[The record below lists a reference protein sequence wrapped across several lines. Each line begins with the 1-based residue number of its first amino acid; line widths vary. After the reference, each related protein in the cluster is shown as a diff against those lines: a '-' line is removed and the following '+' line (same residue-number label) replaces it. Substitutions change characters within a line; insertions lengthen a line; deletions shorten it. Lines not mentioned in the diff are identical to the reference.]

1 MIDTVPSHIALI
13 PDGNRR
19 WAKLHRLPALEGH
32 RRGAEAMHTVVE
44 HLIARK
50 INYLTV
56 WGFSTDNWKR
66 SENEIQNIFNLL
78 GLWVEKDT
86 PWLNER
92 RVKLRH
98 IGRLH
103 ELPPELQGVIMMAED
118 LTKQNLGLTLNL
130 AFNYT
135 GRAEI
140 VDAVRHL
147 IDSGRLFEP
156 AVSRPQLDEELLGH
170 YLQTDGIPDVD
181 LVIRTAGE
189 VRLSNF
195 LLWQTAYSEFYFT
208 PTLWPD
214 FSTAEVDMALQEY
227 SRRKRRFGGD

>member
-1 MIDTVPSHIALI
+1 MHVAII

-19 WAKLHRLPALEGH
+19 WAQTHGVTPLQGH
-32 RRGAEAMHTVVE
+32 VAGAEAMHRVVDY
-44 HLIARK
+44 LIGQQIR
-50 INYLTV
+50 YLTV
-56 WGFSTDNWKR
+56 WGFSADNWKR
-66 SENEIQNIFNLL
+66 SENEVQNIFNLL
-78 GLWVEKDT
+78 GLWIEKDT

-92 RVKLRH
+92 GVKLRH

-103 ELPPELQGVIMMAED
+103 ELSPELQGVIMMAED

-130 AFNYT
+130 AFNYS

-140 VDAVRHL
+140 VDAVCRL

-156 AVSRPQLDEELLGH
+156 AMSRPQLDEKLLSR
-170 YLQTDGIPDVD
+170 YLYTDGMPDVD

-208 PTLWPD
+208 KVLWPD
-214 FSTAEVDMALQEY
+214 FSTAELDMALQEY

>member
-1 MIDTVPSHIALI
+1 MDLPDHIALI

-19 WAKLHRLPALEGH
+19 WSKLHGVPALEGH
-32 RRGAEAMHTVVE
+32 NRGAEVMHAVVE
-44 HLIARK
+44 HLIEQQVK
-50 INYLTV
+50 YLTV

-66 SENEIQNIFNLL
+66 SENEVQNIFNLL

-92 RVKLRH
+92 GVKLRH

-103 ELPPELQGVIMMAED
+103 
-118 LTKQNLGLTLNL
+118 
-130 AFNYT
+130 Y
-135 GRAEI
+135 
-140 VDAVRHL
+140 
-147 IDSGRLFEP
+147 IDESSITRY
-156 AVSRPQLDEELLGH
+156 LD
-170 YLQTDGIPDVD
+170 TDGMPDVD

-208 PTLWPD
+208 KVLWPD
-214 FSTAEVDMALQEY
+214 FSTVELDLALQEY

>member
-1 MIDTVPSHIALI
+1 
-13 PDGNRR
+13 NRR
-19 WAKLHRLPALEGH
+19 WAKLCGLPALEGH
-32 RRGAEAMHTVVE
+32 KHGAEAMHRVVDY
-44 HLIARK
+44 LIGQQIR
-50 INYLTV
+50 YLTV

-66 SENEIQNIFNLL
+66 SENEVQNIFNLL
-78 GLWVEKDT
+78 GLWIEKDT

-92 RVKLRH
+92 GVKLRH

-103 ELPPELQGVIMMAED
+103 ELSPELQGVIMMAED

-130 AFNYT
+130 AFNYS

-140 VDAVRHL
+140 VDAVCRL

-156 AVSRPQLDEELLGH
+156 AISRPRLDEELLGH
-170 YLQTDGIPDVD
+170 YLDTDGMPDVD

-195 LLWQTAYSEFYFT
+195 LLWQTAYSEFYFI

-214 FSTAEVDMALQEY
+214 FSTVELDMALQEY